1 MQSSLNHPNFVRLQT
16 FPISVPEGETK
27 SEIMNV
33 EKEIEDTEEVA
44 DIGRLDQELNK
55 CSTLTEKLKII
66 GILLMR
72 LEFLSINL

>member
-1 MQSSLNHPNFVRLQT
+1 
-16 FPISVPEGETK
+16 
-27 SEIMNV
+27 MNV

-44 DIGRLDQELNK
+44 DIERLDQELNK